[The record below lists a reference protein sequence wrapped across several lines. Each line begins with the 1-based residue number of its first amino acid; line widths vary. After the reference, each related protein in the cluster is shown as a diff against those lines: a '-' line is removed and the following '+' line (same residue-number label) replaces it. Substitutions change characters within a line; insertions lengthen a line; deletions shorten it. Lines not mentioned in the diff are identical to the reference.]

1 MRAGL
6 FGRLNSP
13 VVRLM
18 PVSWD
23 SVRPYVLKAFDGG
36 QAPERGDVIAAAFD
50 SNAPDDVIDA
60 LDTLGPRP
68 IATLDDLKERLRA
81 AGQLA

>member
-1 MRAGL
+1 MA
-6 FGRLNSP
+6 
-13 VVRLM
+13 VA
-18 PVSWD
+18 WD
-23 SVRPYVLKAFDGG
+23 SVVPYVSRAFEAG

-50 SNAPDDVIDA
+50 SNAPDDIIDA

-68 IATLDDLKERLRA
+68 IPSLDDLKERLAA